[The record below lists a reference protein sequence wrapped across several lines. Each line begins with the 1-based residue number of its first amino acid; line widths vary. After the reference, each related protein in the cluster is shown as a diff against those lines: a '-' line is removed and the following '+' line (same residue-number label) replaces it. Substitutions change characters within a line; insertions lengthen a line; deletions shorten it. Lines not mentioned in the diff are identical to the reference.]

1 MSLPGLEF
9 WYDFAST
16 YSYPAALRI
25 EALAAAAGVSVSWR
39 PFLLGPLF
47 ERQGWN
53 DSPFNLYPA
62 RGRYMWRDL
71 ERLCAWHGLP
81 FRRPS
86 GFPRNSLLAA
96 RVACLEETAPVL
108 PALSRALFLANFAED
123 RDIGDSEVVGQV
135 LDELS
140 AEIPGLRKTERLLA
154 RAVEPEN
161 KKRLRARTEAALGQG
176 LFGAPSFVVEG
187 ELFWGQDRMAEALAW
202 ARGDRP
208 AGARST

>member
-1 MSLPGLEF
+1 MSLPELEF

-47 ERQGWN
+47 KRQGWN

-71 ERLCAWHGLP
+71 ERLCARNGLP
-81 FRRPS
+81 FLRPS
-86 GFPRNSLLAA
+86 SFPRNSLLAA
-96 RVACLEETAPVL
+96 RVACLVETEAVL
-108 PALSRALFLANFAED
+108 PALTRALFLANFADD
-123 RDIGDSEVVGQV
+123 REIGDPEVVGRV
-135 LDELS
+135 LDELR
-140 AEIPGLRKTERLLA
+140 AEIPGLQDTARLLA
-154 RAVEPEN
+154 RAVEGEN
-161 KKRLRARTEAALGQG
+161 KERLRARTEAAWDQG

-208 AGARST
+208 AGSGRS

>member
-1 MSLPGLEF
+1 MSSPGLEF

-25 EALAAAAGVSVSWR
+25 EALAAAAGVSVNWR

-47 ERQGWN
+47 KRQGWN

-71 ERLCAWHGLP
+71 ERLCARHELP

-96 RVACLEETAPVL
+96 RVACLEETEFVL
-108 PALSRALFLANFAED
+108 PALSRALFLANFAAD
-123 RDIGDSEVVGQV
+123 RDIGDAEVVGDV
-135 LDELS
+135 LD
-140 AEIPGLRKTERLLA
+140 GLRAEYPRLQETARLLA
-154 RAVEPEN
+154 LAVEPGN
-161 KKRLRARTEAALGQG
+161 KERLRARTEAAWGQG

-208 AGARST
+208 AGAGRT

>member
-1 MSLPGLEF
+1 MTSPALEF

-16 YSYPAALRI
+16 YSYPAASRI
-25 EALAAAAGVSVSWR
+25 EALAAAAGVAVTWR

-47 ERQGWN
+47 RRQGWS

-71 ERLCAWHGLP
+71 ERLCARHGLS

-96 RVACLEETAPVL
+96 RIACLEETQAVL
-108 PALSRALFLANFAED
+108 PALTRALFRANFAED
-123 RDIGDSEVVGQV
+123 RDIGQPEVVGQV
-135 LDELS
+135 LDELRS
-140 AEIPGLRKTERLLA
+140 EVPSLPDTTRLLA
-154 RAVEPEN
+154 RGVEQEN
-161 KKRLRARTEAALGQG
+161 KERLRTRIESAWEQG

-187 ELFWGQDRMAEALAW
+187 ELFWGQDRMAEAIAW

-208 AGARST
+208 IREGGG

>member
-1 MSLPGLEF
+1 MTSPALEF

-16 YSYPAALRI
+16 YSYPAASRI
-25 EALAAAAGVSVSWR
+25 EALAAAAGVAVTWR

-47 ERQGWN
+47 RRQGWS
-53 DSPFNLYPA
+53 DSPFNLNPA

-71 ERLCAWHGLP
+71 ERLCARHGLS

-96 RVACLEETAPVL
+96 RIACLEETQAVL
-108 PALSRALFLANFAED
+108 PALTRALFRANFADD
-123 RDIGDSEVVGQV
+123 RDIGQPEVVGQI
-135 LDELS
+135 LDELRPDVPS
-140 AEIPGLRKTERLLA
+140 LPDTTRLLA
-154 RAVEPEN
+154 RGVEQEN
-161 KKRLRARTEAALGQG
+161 KERLRARTESAWEQG

-187 ELFWGQDRMAEALAW
+187 ELFWGQDRMAEAIAW

-208 AGARST
+208 IREGGG